1 MRFCTE
7 AYDVPVMRATLLWI
21 LLSLFMLR
29 VLGQLLVVAG
39 IAPFLPPLDDW
50 QSGLLPYPV
59 LLASQIL
66 ILGVLATVCVQFSR
80 GRGYFVRRHRLLAT
94 PLWVVGWI
102 YAIGMVV
109 RYALLRRD
117 VIPVVFHI
125 VLASFLLVVSAHHRR
140 QG

>member
-1 MRFCTE
+1 MRQT
-7 AYDVPVMRATLLWI
+7 YDVPVTRAMVLGI
-21 LLSLFMLR
+21 LLFLFTLR

-39 IAPFLPPLDDW
+39 VAPFLPPMEDW
-50 QSGLLPYPV
+50 QSGLLPYPQ

-66 ILGVLATVCVQFSR
+66 ILGILATVCVQFSR
-80 GRGYFVRRHRLLAT
+80 GQGYFVRRQRLLAT
-94 PLWVVGWI
+94 PLWVAGWI

-117 VIPVVFHI
+117 AIPVVFHI
-125 VLASFLLVVSAHHRR
+125 VLASFLLVVATHHRR